1 MTDNN
6 VTLGN
11 VEEMVRV
18 AKQAEIDG
26 DLATAFKIY
35 AKLAP
40 YVATKVKPIVTIS
53 YTLRPNQ
60 NKRRG
65 D

>member
-6 VTLGN
+6 VTLDN
-11 VEEMVRV
+11 IEEMVSV
-18 AKQAEIDG
+18 ARQAEIDG
-26 DLATAFKIY
+26 DLTLAFKIY

-40 YVATKVKPIVTIS
+40 YVATKVKPIVTVS
-53 YTLRPNQ
+53 YNRRPNQ
-60 NKRRG
+60 NEHRG